1 MAMERWDPFREMMTL
16 REAIDRLFQQSV
28 VRPGSILAGMRAE
41 AVPVDIRET
50 ENAYVVRA
58 SVPGIRPEDLD
69 ISVQGDTLT
78 IRGEAKAE
86 EERAG
91 ENWVVREHRYGTLQ
105 RTLTL
110 PSAVNADRAEAHC
123 EHGVLTLTLPKAEE
137 AKLRRVPIA
146 GGGQAGGGRPSGGS
160 ARGSARATATS
171 GDARKGSA
179 DETAGGDRVT
189 AESQESFPAS
199 DPPSWTPEKA

>member
-16 REAIDRLFQQSV
+16 REAVDRLFQQSV
-28 VRPGSILAGMRAE
+28 VRPGSLLAGMRSE

-58 SVPGIRPEDLD
+58 SVPGIRPEDLEVT
-69 ISVQGDTLT
+69 VQGDTLT
-78 IRGEAKAE
+78 IRGESKGE

-91 ENWVVREHRYGTLQ
+91 ENWLVREHRQGTLQ

-110 PSAVNADRAEAHC
+110 PAAVNADRAQAHY

-146 GGGQAGGGRPSGGS
+146 GGGQGGSVRAS
-160 ARGSARATATS
+160 ARGGAARAAGS
-171 GDARKGSA
+171 GGDARRGSA

>member
-1 MAMERWDPFREMMTL
+1 MTMERWDPFREMMTL

-28 VRPGSILAGMRAE
+28 VRPGNLLAGMRSE

-58 SVPGIRPEDLD
+58 SVPGIKPEELE
-69 ISVQGDTLT
+69 ITVQGDTLT
-78 IRGEAKAE
+78 IRGESKGE

-91 ENWVVREHRYGTLQ
+91 ENWLVREHRHGTLQ

-110 PSAVNADRAEAHC
+110 PSAVNADRAQAHC

-146 GGGQAGGGRPSGGS
+146 GAGQAVS
-160 ARGSARATATS
+160 ARGSTRGGAARATAS
-171 GDARKGSA
+171 GGDARHGSA